1 LESRYYASDGHERAR
16 RGDLEGAIRAF
27 HGAIAADRE
36 GDELYLHLGY
46 AYERL
51 GERSTRDHPAREE
64 ALRRA
69 VVCHRR
75 VASHVPGL
83 RRHALVRLAALHGP
97 AGLDEPGLLESD
109 LELLVGMGP
118 STSDWTLA
126 LARLREDAGRLR
138 EAETTLLATEPPG
151 AVDPLVTRELAR
163 FYRRHE
169 RLEASLAVLERGLA
183 GRPDDQAV
191 LLALVEGTFYRAFR
205 DHRLSPGYRIT
216 LVRRGLQASQRLLRA
231 DPENLAARRYRT
243 LLLRLEAEHTSK
255 DG

>member
-1 LESRYYASDGHERAR
+1 
-16 RGDLEGAIRAF
+16 
-27 HGAIAADRE
+27 
-36 GDELYLHLGY
+36 
-46 AYERL
+46 
-51 GERSTRDHPAREE
+51 
-64 ALRRA
+64 
-69 VVCHRR
+69 
-75 VASHVPGL
+75 
-83 RRHALVRLAALHGP
+83 
-97 AGLDEPGLLESD
+97 
-109 LELLVGMGP
+109 
-118 STSDWTLA
+118 